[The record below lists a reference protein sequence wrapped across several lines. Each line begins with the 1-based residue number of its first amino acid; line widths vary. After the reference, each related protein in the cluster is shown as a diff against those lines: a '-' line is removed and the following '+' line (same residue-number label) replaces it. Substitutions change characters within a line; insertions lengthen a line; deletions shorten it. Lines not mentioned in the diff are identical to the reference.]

1 MSDYEEVFKSLEEP
15 ERCAPQIR
23 IYLMRDER
31 PPIATLAAALPDY
44 EVVLTRSKNEIA
56 LIRKVT
62 IQLEEQFRVE
72 CKRVAAIVAPVLL
85 VPDSYLG
92 CIYDDAGDITQFQM
106 HLRKPGESPN
116 FMETDPALN
125 PG

>member
-15 ERCAPQIR
+15 EQFAPQLR

-56 LIRKVT
+56 LMRKVA
-62 IQLEEQFRVE
+62 IEVEEQFRVE
-72 CKRVAAIVAPVLL
+72 CKRVAAIVAPVL
-85 VPDSYLG
+85 VPDSYL
-92 CIYDDAGDITQFQM
+92 CCMYDDASGTTRF
-106 HLRKPGESPN
+106 
-116 FMETDPALN
+116 
-125 PG
+125 